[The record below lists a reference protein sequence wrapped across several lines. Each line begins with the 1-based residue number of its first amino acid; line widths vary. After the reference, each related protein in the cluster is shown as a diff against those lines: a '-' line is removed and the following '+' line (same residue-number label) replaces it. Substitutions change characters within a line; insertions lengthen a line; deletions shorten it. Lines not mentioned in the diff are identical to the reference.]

1 MRSAVALVK
10 MWSPAARRSQEL
22 ERLRLEAERAEEAE
36 RSAALEKATTDF
48 QLAGWA
54 AEFELRKLF
63 QENLYDASKGGFE
76 RSRDSAKFVQ
86 TAAAAIGTIYIGVL
100 GVAFS
105 VTDNSLP
112 LRGVFAPLF
121 LGMAVAFSGFYL
133 AFLMPASRSTLRPP
147 TGTLHNHQMQRLIFF
162 MEWVNRATGQR
173 RYFIQAS
180 VLSLAVGLVFIVA
193 PFVSSPRPPEVPA
206 MPTPPAVPAAT
217 DPELQPRA
225 VELFLI
231 QVDEFRRAVL
241 ERNKAIAE
249 SAQQSVEFEERE
261 GRLNAWSAVLAGV
274 GLIVVLV
281 VPVFFSRERAP
292 TP

>member
-1 MRSAVALVK
+1 MENKRK
-10 MWSPAARRSQEL
+10 HL
-22 ERLRLEAERAEEAE
+22 EFIQAIISRM
-36 RSAALEKATTDF
+36 
-48 QLAGWA
+48 AGN
-54 AEFELRKLF
+54 LF
-63 QENLYDASKGGFE
+63 F
-76 RSRDSAKFVQ
+76 
-86 TAAAAIGTIYIGVL
+86 
-100 GVAFS
+100 
-105 VTDNSLP
+105 
-112 LRGVFAPLF
+112 LRGWTITLIAAFFLTFLSLLLYEAAVFAPLF

-217 DPELQPRA
+217 DPDLQPRA